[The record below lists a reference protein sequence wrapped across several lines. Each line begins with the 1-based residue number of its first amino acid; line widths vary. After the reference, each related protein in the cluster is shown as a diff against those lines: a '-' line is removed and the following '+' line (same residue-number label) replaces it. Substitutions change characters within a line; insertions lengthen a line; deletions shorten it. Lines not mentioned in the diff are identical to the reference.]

1 MKAKIIYYTKT
12 GHSRKIANRVG
23 EELKIEVLDVKENP
37 ELEEV
42 DLLFV
47 VGGIYGGQSDKALL
61 EYIDGLPEG
70 AVKKAA
76 LMTSCTSMKSPQDQ
90 VRERLEVKG
99 IDVLKDEFICR
110 GNFPHLRMGS
120 SQQGGFT
127 KGSGLCRK
135 YFRKSRIICP
145 VAL

>member
-23 EELKIEVLDVKENP
+23 EKLKIEVLDVKENP

-47 VGGIYGGQSDKALL
+47 VGGIYGGQSDKGLL

-110 GNFPHLRMGS
+110 GNFLIFGWGHPNREDLQKAVDFAGNTLER
-120 SQQGGFT
+120 
-127 KGSGLCRK
+127 
-135 YFRKSRIICP
+135 
-145 VAL
+145 VE